1 MRSASEAIVNGLR
14 GAGVRVDLIGGTTC
28 GKPYGF
34 FAADNCNTTY
44 FAIQFH
50 GVNDVGFGDYTDGF
64 APTCPVADDFNHQLG
79 DPAEGLL
86 SVAIGYRATGT
97 CVRGTARAL
106 SVRPFVAQ
114 GEASFVR
121 SPLRENRFYRD
132 R

>member
-1 MRSASEAIVNGLR
+1 M
-14 GAGVRVDLIGGTTC
+14 RVDLIGGTIC